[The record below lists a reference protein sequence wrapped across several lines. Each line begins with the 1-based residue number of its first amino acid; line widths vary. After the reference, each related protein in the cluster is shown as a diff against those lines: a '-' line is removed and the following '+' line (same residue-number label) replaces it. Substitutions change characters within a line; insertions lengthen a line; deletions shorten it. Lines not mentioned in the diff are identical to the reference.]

1 MIRGVGLRSA
11 IAINVATIV
20 GAGPLI
26 TIPLVVVAMHGSL
39 SVWPWIAGA
48 AIALC
53 DGLVYAELAS
63 RFPRSGG
70 TYAYLREA
78 FGAHGPG
85 RLLAFVFVWQYLF
98 VAPLTLA
105 SGYIGFAQY
114 AAYVFPP
121 AALPLAE
128 HAIALAVG
136 IVTLLSL
143 YRTIPHIAHTA
154 LGSGA
159 IAVVTLLA
167 IAACGFLHPAQH
179 VAALLGPA
187 FTLNGLSIV
196 GLGAAMVFTLYDY
209 AGYNDVCQIGD
220 EVIAPVRTIPRA
232 VVLSIV
238 IVGIAY
244 VLLNLGVFSALP
256 LAEVAKSTFVASL
269 AVERTAGH
277 TAAFVV
283 TLAILVTAF
292 ASTYGLLL
300 GASRVPYA
308 AARDGDFLA
317 PFAKLHPTKRFPN
330 VSLVALGVLAL
341 PATLFP
347 LDTVINVLT
356 AGIVLVQGVG
366 GNVAVMVLRR
376 RTEPAPFRL
385 PLYPVPVLIALAAW
399 LFLFWSSGTVAM
411 LFGVATLALGAA
423 IFLVRAR
430 LTRAWPFALAVAAL
444 ARVRARAATERRG
457 DVHPRAN
464 GHARVERARTKKI
477 AAPSLKRRD
486 AEHHRDRTR
495 APEDEQP
502 RGERDQRG
510 QRLERR
516 AKRRGSV
523 RPPQRITAMLPP
535 TTAAPARCP
544 AVSTLMTVSSG
555 KSVAGSA
562 SRPSAKQRTF
572 GNRFVGCSCANGARK
587 SPSRAA
593 AYGTRDAP
601 SSSRRS
607 TQTPSRGSR
616 ASRSTCRVPRGSL
629 DGRRRDERRLR
640 YFASGSAEKTPRL
653 SAHVG
658 DRATMRSKDDRA
670 RYRSHGRDHL
680 VTDLATS
687 L

>member
-121 AALPLAE
+121 AALPLVG

-154 LGSGA
+154 LGLGA

-196 GLGAAMVFTLYDY
+196 GLGAAMVYTLYDY

-283 TLAILVTAF
+283 TFAILVTAF

-317 PFAKLHPTKRFPN
+317 PFAKLHATKRFPN

-356 AGIVLVQGVG
+356 AGH
-366 GNVAVMVLRR
+366 
-376 RTEPAPFRL
+376 
-385 PLYPVPVLIALAAW
+385 
-399 LFLFWSSGTVAM
+399 
-411 LFGVATLALGAA
+411 
-423 IFLVRAR
+423 
-430 LTRAWPFALAVAAL
+430 
-444 ARVRARAATERRG
+444 RARAGRRRQRRRDG
-457 DVHPRAN
+457 V
-464 GHARVERARTKKI
+464 
-477 AAPSLKRRD
+477 APSR
-486 AEHHRDRTR
+486 RTR
-495 APEDEQP
+495 AVSP
-502 RGERDQRG
+502 
-510 QRLERR
+510 
-516 AKRRGSV
+516 
-523 RPPQRITAMLPP
+523 
-535 TTAAPARCP
+535 AA
-544 AVSTLMTVSSG
+544 L
-555 KSVAGSA
+555 
-562 SRPSAKQRTF
+562 
-572 GNRFVGCSCANGARK
+572 
-587 SPSRAA
+587 SRA
-593 AYGTRDAP
+593 
-601 SSSRRS
+601 
-607 TQTPSRGSR
+607 R
-616 ASRSTCRVPRGSL
+616 A
-629 DGRRRDERRLR
+629 
-640 YFASGSAEKTPRL
+640 
-653 SAHVG
+653 
-658 DRATMRSKDDRA
+658 DRA
-670 RYRSHGRDHL
+670 RGVAVSLLEFGNDRDAVRPRDPRARRCDLSRRGRG
-680 VTDLATS
+680 
-687 L
+687 